1 MLLDGRIVF
10 IVGGLHPPLKGLV
23 TEENYAGNKAPVR
36 CNPPPSSGIQCT
48 AEKRRDSRRAIDMN
62 RTKYVILGGGMVAGY
77 AAKELVER
85 GLKAGELVIVS
96 SDSALPYERP
106 PLSKGFLAGKD
117 TADGILINPA
127 EWYREHGIDVK
138 LRMLIEKVDA
148 SSKSLQT
155 SSGEQ
160 LGFENLLIATGAQ
173 PRKLDCPGKDL
184 DGVFYLRSMSDSES
198 IRSAASQAKSA
209 VVIGGGFIGME
220 VASVLA
226 QKNVETTLVIRED
239 RVWSRVFSPEISA
252 FFDNYYS
259 SRGVRIV
266 KQMGVDALSGT
277 GSVRSAKLSN
287 GEEVA
292 CDLVVAGIGV
302 TPTTGSFEHSLHV
315 DNGFVVNEFL
325 ETETAG
331 IYAAGDVANY
341 PDRIFGKRRRV
352 EHWDNAVS
360 QGQHWARVVTGERQP
375 FIHVPYFFSDVFDL
389 SYELWGD
396 SDGANEVVIRGD
408 AHTSSFSA
416 WWLKDSRVVA
426 VFVMNRPDEERNV
439 APEWIKTGHKVI
451 ASRLAD
457 SGLPLSEAA

>member
-1 MLLDGRIVF
+1 
-10 IVGGLHPPLKGLV
+10 
-23 TEENYAGNKAPVR
+23 
-36 CNPPPSSGIQCT
+36 
-48 AEKRRDSRRAIDMN
+48 
-62 RTKYVILGGGMVAGY
+62 MVAGY
-77 AAKELVER
+77 AAKELAER
-85 GLKAGELVIVS
+85 GLKPGELAIIS

-117 TADGILINPA
+117 TADGILINQA

-138 LRMLIEKVDA
+138 LRTLVAKVDA
-148 SSKSLQT
+148 NSKSLKI

-160 LGFENLLIATGAQ
+160 INFENLLIATGAQ
-173 PRKLDCPGKDL
+173 PRKLDGAGSDL
-184 DGVFYLRSMSDSES
+184 AGVFYLRSMSDSET
-198 IRSAASQAKSA
+198 IRSKAADAKKA

-226 QKNVETTLVIRED
+226 QKNIETTLVIRED

-266 KQMGVDALSGT
+266 KNTGTAALNGD

-287 GEEVA
+287 GQEVE

-302 TPTTGSFEHSLHV
+302 SPVTESFEHNLRV
-315 DNGFVVNEFL
+315 ENGFVVNEFL
-325 ETETAG
+325 ETEVPG

-341 PDRIFGKRRRV
+341 PDRIFTKRRRV

-360 QGQHWARVVTGERQP
+360 QGQHWARVVTGDRQP
-375 FIHVPYFFSDVFDL
+375 FVHVPYFFSDVFDL

-396 SDGANEVVIRGD
+396 SDGADGVVIRGD
-408 AHTSSFSA
+408 AHTSSFSV
-416 WWLKDSRVVA
+416 WWLKDSRVVS

-439 APEWIKTGHKVI
+439 APEWIKTGHKVV

-457 SGLPLSEAA
+457 AGQPLSQAA